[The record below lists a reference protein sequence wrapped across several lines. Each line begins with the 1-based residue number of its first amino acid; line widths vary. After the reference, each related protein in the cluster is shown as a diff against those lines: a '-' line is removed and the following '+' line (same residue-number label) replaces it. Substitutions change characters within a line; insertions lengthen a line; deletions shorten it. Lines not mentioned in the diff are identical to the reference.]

1 MKRVGSSGQSSIS
14 LDFIQHTNNMRV
26 LVVEDEKRIAD
37 FLSRGLQSAGYA
49 VDVADKGGDAI
60 DRVHS
65 TEYDLVVLDLG
76 LPDIDGLQVLEKI
89 KNRKIIPPVLILSAR
104 DSVDDR
110 VKGLEQGADDYLV
123 KPFAFVELLARA
135 RVLLRRGQPTPEKLQ
150 VGDLTLDCI
159 RRKVMRNNENI
170 ELAPKEFSILEY
182 MMRNRGRPLSRTM
195 IVEHVWDM
203 DYDGLTN
210 IVDVYIRH
218 LRSKIDDKFPAK
230 MIHTV
235 RGIGYMLDMP
245 EAGQIQRPKQAYK
258 ANMLWKKP
266 HQVRFF
272 RTLRFRLASTFLL
285 LLALVLAVVGF
296 VGHHNLAQRFSRARA
311 NRCCTSNWDRLG
323 DGFTLTKRSGE
334 PYWFRDPSDP
344 EEEAEVSRLQAVFVI
359 ADDQGRVDKGSSD
372 PTLKQL
378 FDRQHDSFRTG
389 GDGTDARANHKDN
402 HRH

>member
-1 MKRVGSSGQSSIS
+1 
-14 LDFIQHTNNMRV
+14 MRL

-49 VDVADKGGDAI
+49 VDVVNGGAAAI
-60 DRVHS
+60 ERVHS
-65 TEYDLVVLDLG
+65 TEYDLIVLDLG
-76 LPDIDGLQVLEKI
+76 LPDVDGLQVLQKI
-89 KNRKIIPPVLILSAR
+89 KNRKTMPPVLILSAR

-150 VGDLTLDCI
+150 VGDLGLDCI
-159 RRKVMRNNENI
+159 RRKVTRSNEII

-235 RGIGYMLDMP
+235 RGIGYMLDAP
-245 EAGQIQRPKQAYK
+245 EAAQQ
-258 ANMLWKKP
+258 
-266 HQVRFF
+266 
-272 RTLRFRLASTFLL
+272 T
-285 LLALVLAVVGF
+285 AVE
-296 VGHHNLAQRFSRARA
+296 
-311 NRCCTSNWDRLG
+311 
-323 DGFTLTKRSGE
+323 LT
-334 PYWFRDPSDP
+334 
-344 EEEAEVSRLQAVFVI
+344 
-359 ADDQGRVDKGSSD
+359 
-372 PTLKQL
+372 
-378 FDRQHDSFRTG
+378 
-389 GDGTDARANHKDN
+389 
-402 HRH
+402 